1 MPLQKKPLPR
11 PSLSLVLHP
20 EGNRDYKH
28 FEDAA
33 EVPFENGASTM
44 SRANA
49 WWLADSS
56 LLASLGPVGGHEALR
71 QCGRSQQQAD

>member
-1 MPLQKKPLPR
+1 MAAKERFDMPLQKKSLPR

-20 EGNRDYKH
+20 EGDRDYKH
-28 FEDAA
+28 FEGAA
-33 EVPFENGASTM
+33 EVPFENGSSTM

-56 LLASLGPVGGHEALR
+56 LLA
-71 QCGRSQQQAD
+71 

>member
-1 MPLQKKPLPR
+1 MPLQKKLLPR
-11 PSLSLVLHP
+11 PSFSLVLHP
-20 EGNRDYKH
+20 EGDRDYRH
-28 FEDAA
+28 FEGAG

-56 LLASLGPVGGHEALR
+56 LLAVPGTRRRPGRDSPMRPVSGAG
-71 QCGRSQQQAD
+71 